1 MSCLVVPVL
10 YFLNTSH
17 SRIQSCFV
25 SRFTV
30 EVADFDFGHGVG
42 DMEYKTFRE
51 RLREAVVNSFNRDFG
66 VDGEGN
72 VWSPSRKYGSMQ

>member
-1 MSCLVVPVL
+1 MLWLSSLFNQ
-10 YFLNTSH
+10 FLIN
-17 SRIQSCFV
+17 

-51 RLREAVVNSFNRDFG
+51 RLREAVVNSLNRDFG